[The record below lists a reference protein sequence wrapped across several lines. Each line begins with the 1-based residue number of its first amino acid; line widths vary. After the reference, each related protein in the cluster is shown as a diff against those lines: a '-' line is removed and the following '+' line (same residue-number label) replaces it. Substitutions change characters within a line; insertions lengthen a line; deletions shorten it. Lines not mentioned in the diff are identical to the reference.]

1 MVTVNMIEERL
12 AAAGCSVVFM
22 PACRSQR
29 FRHLALLGDGD
40 DRETPAPED
49 LEGEVLFCG
58 NPAHMAAL
66 LAARPR
72 AWGLCVYGVRETF
85 ELAGPLQERVVL
97 CRTPLSLHAVFARLQ
112 RLFFSMEDW
121 TRRMGEALLKGGDY
135 QSLLNV
141 SERVLGNFV
150 TVSNSEF
157 RLLAYT
163 QHVPIDDPVAQE
175 LVRLG
180 FHPPQAIENFRKHHV
195 MKGWETQT
203 RIECRPADFTAY
215 PTLDYVFRMRG
226 SYFLH
231 VVMQCNNRP
240 VTAGL
245 VDEFQLL
252 IDHVEHCAKQDYHAR
267 FLLADEPSHL
277 FEDLILRRP
286 VGKGELAR
294 RARALELPSEGRFVL
309 LALYFSEGGSESQFL
324 AYHAQHAKEAFPHC
338 FVGVHGLYVLVLDAS
353 GNAPESLAPPVQA
366 FANAHPC
373 TVGASET
380 FSSLQDFAFAFQQ
393 AKKAVEM
400 AMGLRPSLAARYEEK
415 PSAPSVHRFGDCF
428 AAYVA
433 EAAKASSHL
442 VEHSA
447 RGGIVPHIVRFDEQ
461 HGTGDARLLYCY
473 LRNERNAR
481 ITCEELFLHRSTLLY
496 RIERMQE
503 RFGFSL
509 DDAATRQRIL
519 AEYLV
524 LPAD

>member
-1 MVTVNMIEERL
+1 
-12 AAAGCSVVFM
+12 
-22 PACRSQR
+22 
-29 FRHLALLGDGD
+29 
-40 DRETPAPED
+40 
-49 LEGEVLFCG
+49 
-58 NPAHMAAL
+58 
-66 LAARPR
+66 
-72 AWGLCVYGVRETF
+72 
-85 ELAGPLQERVVL
+85 
-97 CRTPLSLHAVFARLQ
+97 
-112 RLFFSMEDW
+112 
-121 TRRMGEALLKGGDY
+121 
-135 QSLLNV
+135 
-141 SERVLGNFV
+141 
-150 TVSNSEF
+150 
-157 RLLAYT
+157 
-163 QHVPIDDPVAQE
+163 
-175 LVRLG
+175 
-180 FHPPQAIENFRKHHV
+180 

-203 RIECRPADFTAY
+203 RIECRPADFTAH

-252 IDHVEHCAKQDYHAR
+252 IDHVEHCAKQEYHER

-294 RARALELPSEGRFVL
+294 RAGALELPSEGSFVL

-373 TVGASET
+373 TVGASEA

-415 PSAPSVHRFGDCF
+415 PSAPSVHRFGDCLRRLRGRSRKGEQPPGGAQRPQRHRPARRPLRR
-428 AAYVA
+428 AARHRRCAPSVLLPQKRA
-433 EAAKASSHL
+433 QRAHHL
-442 VEHSA
+442 
-447 RGGIVPHIVRFDEQ
+447 RGAVP
-461 HGTGDARLLYCY
+461 
-473 LRNERNAR
+473 
-481 ITCEELFLHRSTLLY
+481 STAPPC
-496 RIERMQE
+496 
-503 RFGFSL
+503 FT
-509 DDAATRQRIL
+509 A
-519 AEYLV
+519 
-524 LPAD
+524 